1 MPIDASK
8 VQWDAPTI
16 DLNAVQWD
24 DPSQTEIPGP
34 RQAGFLTRLG
44 RTAASL
50 ADVTVGG
57 LLPAAAQ
64 QIAYPLARLGRS
76 PTEAQA
82 ATQRVVSAVDQPFG
96 KAFGVSETPEYQQ
109 ESTRQLLGFIGEN
122 FQKGAKWIA
131 KQTGLPASDVE
142 NMMGTLT
149 FAAPAAARPIVQV
162 TKDVVAPGLKLAA
175 DQTASTLKKP
185 FEKQLEARRERLS
198 EQDYARGPQIDAAA
212 QAQRMGLV
220 IDPSSI
226 QPTLGPKLTKTLA
239 GEKGQQAAF
248 AANQARVREIQ
259 LNDMGMPKTAAL
271 NDAKT
276 FDQAKTNV
284 AGPYQEVAQ
293 LPIMMA
299 DDAVRA
305 NLERLRPDE
314 SIVGSN
320 QYAAS
325 INSIID
331 DAVAK
336 TNAGLNGAQ
345 LLESVSKARERARK
359 TYNNKSATSDQLD
372 IADTNLAVANA
383 LESMVESNIANPKLL
398 DRWRDARQKM
408 ARIYAYEGAT
418 NLNTGLLDVNKLSR
432 ITSKDNVYTG
442 DIAALGQVAG
452 NFPSAFQ
459 VKPPSNWGKAA
470 ALGRTGLAGTLGG
483 VAGYYGVGGGTAAA
497 VGSLLG
503 ATVGELGQ
511 RVMANRLASPTYQA
525 GLTLRDMRIPV
536 NQLAS
541 VAAPIPQNRAM
552 VPYQP
557 EVLGSSGEGAAN
569 PLRIVGYDEND
580 RPIYAPA
587 RQGSQ
592 QGFTMPPQ
600 PHFGAAPTP
609 YAQRSLPNEVP
620 RQIYEAQK
628 RAELAQEFRARDE
641 RKPAGRGVELM
652 FDNAGNLIPVPTSG
666 AGGVMPSALESA
678 VAKMSGQMVF
688 EPRTQYETVQTGS
701 YLNRAPMTETRAL
714 EQLTLTPAEAKKYVL
729 PTRQGQAF
737 AMTAEEKIAWN
748 KAKADLAEVAP
759 GFKALDDKAIASKM
773 MDRAWVEQT
782 AAKVRE
788 KAAAFEQI
796 AARAAN
802 ERARQSAMANRERM
816 LDLAEQMDETL
827 RTPRPTSTGGQG
839 PKTRAF
845 QRNKLNMLSDQD
857 VVNQLLQRP

>member
-1 MPIDASK
+1 MARNITVTFEDGTSHVYNNAPDDVTPDAVEARAAK
-8 VQWDAPTI
+8 EFGKRVTALDGGRAT
-16 DLNAVQWD
+16 A
-24 DPSQTEIPGP
+24 PSQPSEIPSP

-276 FDQAKTNV
+276 FEQAKTNV

-459 VKPPSNWGKAA
+459 VKPPSTWGKAA

-552 VPYQP
+552 VPYEAP
-557 EVLGSSGEGAAN
+557 VEVLGLGEGPYRPNFVMQPNQYGPRVTTPGFAPGPAQLPAPSAESTLGGIAAE
-569 PLRIVGYDEND
+569 R
-580 RPIYAPA
+580 A
-587 RQGSQ
+587 RSAAMSRTLGQ
-592 QGFTMPPQ
+592 QAEAQ
-600 PHFGAAPTP
+600 QAAAEAAAP
-609 YAQRSLPNEVP
+609 
-620 RQIYEAQK
+620 
-628 RAELAQEFRARDE
+628 
-641 RKPAGRGVELM
+641 RKVTTGGVQ
-652 FDNAGNLIPVPTSG
+652 FDLDPITGKLVPTSQGIKG
-666 AGGVMPSALESA
+666 ATPETFSNFGSALETASSK
-678 VAKMSGQMVF
+678 V
-688 EPRTQYETVQTGS
+688 TQGK
-701 YLNRAPMTETRAL
+701 L
-714 EQLTLTPAEAKKYVL
+714 
-729 PTRQGQAF
+729 F
-737 AMTAEEKIAWN
+737 DMTAAEKVAWN
-748 KAKADLAEVAP
+748 KTKIDLAEVAP